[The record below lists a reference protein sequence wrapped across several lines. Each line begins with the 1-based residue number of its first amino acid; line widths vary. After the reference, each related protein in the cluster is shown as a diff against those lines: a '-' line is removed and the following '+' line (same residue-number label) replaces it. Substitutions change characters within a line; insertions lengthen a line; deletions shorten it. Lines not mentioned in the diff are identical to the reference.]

1 MICFTRIPLK
11 DFIKKHNPQEPKKE
25 TIENFEKEIN
35 NLLENAPKQDDEEFQ
50 KNEINKFL
58 KNTYGY
64 DCNTYKKVDSAIYVD
79 GEVRVLIEVKALNNR
94 NEFPKNRENPISKA
108 FCQMVLYFLEE
119 IEKEKNNSL
128 KHTIICNA
136 HEFFLFDCKDL
147 LFLKEDKRIKDFY
160 KKCAKKEGTDSS
172 KPKFYKDLE
181 QYLQEDFQGELR
193 YTHFNLSNYD
203 PKELPLIYQVLS
215 QEVLLKQ
222 RKTLDANTLNKDFY
236 EELLYILG
244 LEEQNDKGKIL
255 IKPSRTQNSLS
266 AALKK
271 KYENLDDEEVMAL
284 LIAWNNRILFLR
296 LLESLLISFKH
307 FEKPFL
313 TTENFKDF
321 NALNTLFFEV
331 LAKKNS
337 ERSLNKEDK
346 ILEKIPYLNSSLF
359 DQTPLELKGHEIRL
373 LENKKLELYQ
383 NSVLKKHENYQE
395 KKELPLLKYLFEF
408 LRLYKFTTTPKDI
421 KDNTDTSESR
431 LINPSVLGLVF
442 EKLNGYKEGSF
453 YTPSFIT
460 SYMCKESI
468 TPIVLDKFNAIYQWD
483 CENLKALREKI
494 DRNFSNEKAK
504 EYLNTLLTLRI
515 CDPAV
520 GSGHFLVSALNEMV
534 LIAYELG
541 LIASLYRHELR
552 LENDEIIIHHAQTGE
567 IFNYKKPHSEND
579 PHHQIQKELFEL
591 KKDII
596 ENCLFGVDI
605 NPNSCEI
612 TKLRLWIELLKYSYY
627 IFEKG
632 KNTNNLETLPNID
645 INIKCAN
652 SLVSRFALKDK
663 ALLKTEKNKNLEYY
677 IAEYK
682 ELVKIY
688 KDPKILESL
697 TRPIKDSNAVRKYAK
712 ERLYQELAQNPNKD
726 FKKALNDR
734 IEKIKEAFKLT
745 LEPPQ
750 KELKFKKFLKEH
762 LELYGKS
769 ILEEAN
775 DNGLELEALAL
786 EKKMAHEGLFH
797 DYTPYPKLDKT
808 DKVVGLEH
816 FNRYVLT
823 SYKDLQDE
831 NERYANALEWRF
843 EFPEVLNDEG
853 DFLGFD
859 CIIGNPPYIR
869 QEHIKDLK
877 PLLQKQ
883 YQDFYN
889 STADI
894 YTYFFAL
901 AYHLL
906 KEKGF
911 NAFITSNKY
920 ARAKYG
926 AKLRELL
933 LKKTTLVSYMELNAL
948 KVFESAAVDT
958 SIMSFI
964 KQTPPKESD
973 FEYYEPTPND
983 KDDLKSTPHLPMKQN
998 ALSTES
1004 FIFANATLLDLR
1016 DKIESVGT
1024 PLKDWDIQINYGIK
1038 TGANEAFIIPT
1049 EKREEILKNCD
1060 DAQKDERGM
1069 SERERTKELIKPI
1082 LRGKDIK
1089 RYSYEWADLWVIIA
1103 KFGSHEFLEVEYPT
1117 IYNHLLQYKDQL
1129 EQRGQCRYSRG
1140 PQNSNKPYPGQH
1152 HWLELDNN
1160 PKDSY
1165 LQDFEKEKIVY
1176 GEIVQEPRFYLDNGE
1191 CELGVFYAEATSFIL
1206 TGEHLRYLLGMLHSK
1221 LITFAFKTFYAGGG
1235 LGESGYRYKKAFIER
1250 LPIPQITEKNQELA
1264 DKITDG
1270 AKQIL
1275 ALKAKD
1281 PKANTQGLEKEIDA
1295 LVYQLYHLT
1304 DEEIKTI
1311 ENGQ

>member
-1 MICFTRIPLK
+1 MMNFARIPLK

-35 NLLENAPKQDDEEFQ
+35 RLLENAPRQDDEEFQ
-50 KNEINKFL
+50 KNEINSFL

-64 DCNTYKKVDSAIYVD
+64 RCNTNKKVDSAIYVD
-79 GEVRVLIEVKALNNR
+79 EEVQVLIEVKALNNKT
-94 NEFPKNRENPISKA
+94 EFPKDRENPLSKA

-147 LFLKEDKRIKDFY
+147 LFLKEDKRIKKFY
-160 KKCAKKEGTDSS
+160 KNYAKKEGTDSS
-172 KPKFYKDLE
+172 KPRFYEDLE
-181 QYLQEDFQGELR
+181 QYLQEDFQSELR
-193 YTHFNLSNYD
+193 YTHFNLSD
-203 PKELPLIYQVLS
+203 DFKELPLIYQVLS

-222 RKTLDANTLNKDFY
+222 GKTLDANTLNKDFY

-244 LEEQNDKGKIL
+244 LEEQNEKGKIL

-266 AALKK
+266 DALKK

-296 LLESLLISFKH
+296 LLESLLFSFEH
-307 FEKPFL
+307 FKNPFL

-331 LAKKNS
+331 LAKKNN
-337 ERSLNKEDK
+337 ERFPEIKQDK

-359 DQTPLELKGHEIRL
+359 NKTPLELKGYEIKL
-373 LENKKLELYQ
+373 LDNKKLEIYK
-383 NSVLKKHENYQE
+383 NSVLKKNKDYQ
-395 KKELPLLKYLFEF
+395 KQKDLKPLPLLEYFFEF

-468 TPIVLDKFNAIYQWD
+468 TPIVLDKFNQKYNIE
-483 CENLKALREKI
+483 CEKLKELKNYLKNSYKEDKR
-494 DRNFSNEKAK
+494 K
-504 EYLNTLLTLRI
+504 EYLQLLLTLRI

-534 LIAYELG
+534 WIAYELG
-541 LIASLYRHELR
+541 LIASLPLDATLE
-552 LENDEIIIHHAQTGE
+552 LENDEILIKISNKSFIYTR
-567 IFNYKKPHSEND
+567 PSSEKEQS
-579 PHHQIQKELFEL
+579 HQIQKELFEL

-627 IFEKG
+627 IFENG
-632 KNTNNLETLPNID
+632 KNTNALETLPNID

-652 SLVSRFALKDK
+652 SLISRFALKDK
-663 ALLKTEKNKNLEYY
+663 ALLKSEKNKNLEYS

-697 TRPIKDSNAVRKYAK
+697 THPIKDSDAVGKYAK
-712 ERLYQELAQNPNKD
+712 ERLYQELKQNPNKD

-734 IEKIKEAFKLT
+734 IEKIKKAFKLT
-745 LEPPQ
+745 LDPPP

-775 DNGLELEALAL
+775 YNGLELEALAL
-786 EKKMAHEGLFH
+786 EKQMANLFF
-797 DYTPYPKLDKT
+797 DYRPYPKLDKS

-843 EFPEVLNDEG
+843 EFPEVLDDEG
-853 DFLGFD
+853 DFSGFD

-877 PLLQKQ
+877 PLLEKQ

-926 AKLRELL
+926 AKLNHSFHQ
-933 LKKTTLVSYMELNAL
+933 TNA
-948 KVFESAAVDT
+948 
-958 SIMSFI
+958 
-964 KQTPPKESD
+964 P
-973 FEYYEPTPND
+973 
-983 KDDLKSTPHLPMKQN
+983 
-998 ALSTES
+998 
-1004 FIFANATLLDLR
+1004 
-1016 DKIESVGT
+1016 
-1024 PLKDWDIQINYGIK
+1024 
-1038 TGANEAFIIPT
+1038 
-1049 EKREEILKNCD
+1049 
-1060 DAQKDERGM
+1060 
-1069 SERERTKELIKPI
+1069 
-1082 LRGKDIK
+1082 
-1089 RYSYEWADLWVIIA
+1089 
-1103 KFGSHEFLEVEYPT
+1103 
-1117 IYNHLLQYKDQL
+1117 
-1129 EQRGQCRYSRG
+1129 
-1140 PQNSNKPYPGQH
+1140 
-1152 HWLELDNN
+1152 
-1160 PKDSY
+1160 
-1165 LQDFEKEKIVY
+1165 
-1176 GEIVQEPRFYLDNGE
+1176 
-1191 CELGVFYAEATSFIL
+1191 
-1206 TGEHLRYLLGMLHSK
+1206 
-1221 LITFAFKTFYAGGG
+1221 
-1235 LGESGYRYKKAFIER
+1235 
-1250 LPIPQITEKNQELA
+1250 
-1264 DKITDG
+1264 
-1270 AKQIL
+1270 
-1275 ALKAKD
+1275 
-1281 PKANTQGLEKEIDA
+1281 
-1295 LVYQLYHLT
+1295 
-1304 DEEIKTI
+1304 
-1311 ENGQ
+1311 

>member
-1 MICFTRIPLK
+1 MDYKKLDLPNINYPSKEQLEAFKTAFDAFLETNPQENENHQNDAFNDLLK
-11 DFIKKHNPQEPKKE
+11 GVFKYKVKPIEKIDSAILNDKNKVEVIIEFKALKNPNEFIKKGDLN
-25 TIENFEKEIN
+25 
-35 NLLENAPKQDDEEFQ
+35 
-50 KNEINKFL
+50 
-58 KNTYGY
+58 
-64 DCNTYKKVDSAIYVD
+64 
-79 GEVRVLIEVKALNNR
+79 VKALHESLFYYLIERRKGNNNLKHLVLATIKELYIIDA
-94 NEFPKNRENPISKA
+94 NEFEVFNKDK
-108 FCQMVLYFLEE
+108 E
-119 IEKEKNNSL
+119 IENAFKNCHDRKGNNTRTEAFYDVCQKRLNELDRSL
-128 KHTIICNA
+128 KYHHIS
-136 HEFFLFDCKDL
+136 L
-147 LFLKEDKRIKDFY
+147 
-160 KKCAKKEGTDSS
+160 KKE
-172 KPKFYKDLE
+172 
-181 QYLQEDFQGELR
+181 
-193 YTHFNLSNYD
+193 NLA
-203 PKELPLIYQVLS
+203 LIYQALS
-215 QEVLLKQ
+215 PNFLLKIP
-222 RKTLDANTLNKDFY
+222 KYSDANTLNKDFY

-255 IKPSRTQNSLS
+255 IKPSRTENSLS
-266 AALKK
+266 GALKE
-271 KYENLDDEEVMAL
+271 KYKDLDDEEVMAL

-307 FEKPFL
+307 FENPFL

-337 ERSLNKEDK
+337 ERLPEIKEDK

-359 DQTPLELKGHEIRL
+359 DKTPLELKGHEIKL
-373 LENKKLELYQ
+373 LDNKKLEIYK
-383 NSVLKKHENYQE
+383 NSVLKKHEDYQ
-395 KKELPLLKYLFEF
+395 KDKPLPLLEYFFKF
-408 LRLYKFTTTPKDI
+408 LRLYKFTTTSKDI
-421 KDNTDTSESR
+421 KDNTDTSESC

-483 CENLKALREKI
+483 CENLEALREKI

-534 LIAYELG
+534 LIAYKLG

-552 LENDEIIIHHAQTGE
+552 LENDEIIIHTPE
-567 IFNYKKPHSEND
+567 DKVFNYTIPYSKND

-627 IFEKG
+627 IFEEG

-652 SLVSRFALKDK
+652 SLISRFNLNDDLKK
-663 ALLKTEKNKNLEYY
+663 IPNIKQK
-677 IAEYK
+677 IQEYK
-682 ELVKIY
+682 DLVAQY
-688 KDPKILESL
+688 KDPNPLYPLNKQDLINKIQDLKNTFSL
-697 TRPIKDSNAVRKYAK
+697 TLKDPKTKA
-712 ERLYQELAQNPNKD
+712 ELE
-726 FKKALNDR
+726 KA
-734 IEKIKEAFKLT
+734 IEKHIKKYNFFALDDKSLLDGLNYFIPSLFGTLKLSPKEEEEAFAS
-745 LEPPQ
+745 
-750 KELKFKKFLKEH
+750 
-762 LELYGKS
+762 YGR
-769 ILEEAN
+769 IR
-775 DNGLELEALAL
+775 ALR
-786 EKKMAHEGLFH
+786 K
-797 DYTPYPKLDKT
+797 KLD
-808 DKVVGLEH
+808 DALSGGE
-816 FNRYVLT
+816 Y
-823 SYKDLQDE
+823 Q
-831 NERYANALEWRF
+831 NAFEWRF

-877 PLLQKQ
+877 PLLEKQ

-911 NAFITSNKY
+911 SAFITSNKY

-958 SIMSFI
+958 SIMNFI

-973 FEYYEPTPND
+973 FNYYEPTPND
-983 KDDLKSTPHLPMKQN
+983 KDDLKSTPYLSMKQN

-1004 FIFANATLLDLR
+1004 FIFADTTLLDLR

-1049 EKREEILKNCD
+1049 EKRDEILKNCD
-1060 DAQKDERGM
+1060 DLQKDERGM

-1089 RYSYEWADLWVIIA
+1089 RYSYEWAHLWVINTHNGYTSAFKSKIPPIDIEKYPAIKAHLDSHYDAIA
-1103 KFGSHEFLEVEYPT
+1103 TRCDQGDTPYHLRNCAYLE
-1117 IYNHLLQYKDQL
+1117 
-1129 EQRGQCRYSRG
+1129 
-1140 PQNSNKPYPGQH
+1140 
-1152 HWLELDNN
+1152 
-1160 PKDSY
+1160 
-1165 LQDFEKEKIVY
+1165 DFEKEKIVY
-1176 GEIVQEPRFYLDNGE
+1176 PETSQGAYFVYENSGIFLEKTAFMIVSDAYNLK
-1191 CELGVFYAEATSFIL
+1191 LL
-1206 TGEHLRYLLGMLHSK
+1206 TALLNSK
-1221 LITFAFKTFYAGGG
+1221 LITFCFKNFCGGCI
-1235 LGESGYRYKKAFIER
+1235 LGKSGYQYNKHALEKI
-1250 LPIPQITEKNQELA
+1250 PIPKITPKNKELA
-1264 DKITDG
+1264 DKITDC
-1270 AKQIL
+1270 AEQIL
-1275 ALKAKD
+1275 QSKAKD
-1281 PKANTQGLEKEIDA
+1281 PKANTQKLEKEIDA
-1295 LVYQLYHLT
+1295 LVYQLYNLT
-1304 DEEIKTI
+1304 DEEIKII
-1311 ENGQ
+1311 EDGQ

>member
-1 MICFTRIPLK
+1 MIRFTHISLK

-35 NLLENAPKQDDEEFQ
+35 SLLENVPRQDDEEFQ

-58 KNTYGY
+58 KNAYGY
-64 DCNTYKKVDSAIYVD
+64 DCNTSKKVDSAIYVD
-79 GEVRVLIEVKALNNR
+79 KEVRVLIEVKALNKKT
-94 NEFPKNRENPISKA
+94 EFPKDKENPISKA
-108 FCQMVLYFLEE
+108 FCQMVFYFLKE
-119 IEKEKNNSL
+119 IENNNSL

-147 LFLKEDKRIKDFY
+147 LFLSKDKRITKLHED
-160 KKCAKKEGTDSS
+160 CAKKEGTDPST
-172 KPKFYKDLE
+172 KRFYSDLE
-181 QYLQEDFQGELR
+181 EYLKKDFKGELP
-193 YTHFNLSNYD
+193 YTHFNLSSYD

-215 QEVLLKQ
+215 HEVLLKQ

-244 LEEQNDKGKIL
+244 LEEQNDKGKTL

-266 AALKK
+266 DALKEQYK
-271 KYENLDDEEVMAL
+271 NLDDEEVMAL

-307 FEKPFL
+307 FENPFL

-337 ERSLNKEDK
+337 DRFPKEIKEDK

-359 DQTPLELKGHEIRL
+359 DQTPLELKGYEIKL
-373 LENKKLELYQ
+373 LDNKKLEIYK
-383 NSVLKKHENYQE
+383 NSVLKKHEDYQKE
-395 KKELPLLKYLFEF
+395 KDLPLLKYLFEF
-408 LRLYKFTTTPKDI
+408 LRVYKFTTTPKDI
-421 KDNTDTSESR
+421 KDNKNTSESR

-460 SYMCKESI
+460 SYMCKEGI
-468 TPIVLDKFNAIYQWD
+468 TPIVLDKFNQTYKIECD
-483 CENLKALREKI
+483 NLKELKNYLKSYKEDKR
-494 DRNFSNEKAK
+494 K
-504 EYLNTLLTLRI
+504 EYLQLLLTLRV

-534 LIAYELG
+534 WIAYELG

-552 LENDEIIIHHAQTGE
+552 LENDEIIIYTPTGE
-567 IFNYKKPHSEND
+567 IFNYTIPHSEND
-579 PHHQIQKELFEL
+579 PHHHIQKELFNL

-627 IFEKG
+627 IFEEG
-632 KNTNNLETLPNID
+632 KNTNALETLPNID

-652 SLVSRFALKDK
+652 SLISRFNLNDDLKK
-663 ALLKTEKNKNLEYY
+663 IPNIKKK
-677 IAEYK
+677 IQEYK
-682 ELVKIY
+682 DLVAQY
-688 KDPKILESL
+688 KDPNPLYPLNKADLINKIQDLKNTFSL
-697 TRPIKDSNAVRKYAK
+697 TLKDPKTKA
-712 ERLYQELAQNPNKD
+712 ELE
-726 FKKALNDR
+726 KA
-734 IEKIKEAFKLT
+734 IEKHIKKYNFFALDDKSLLDGLNYFIPSLFGTLKLSPKEEEEAFAS
-745 LEPPQ
+745 
-750 KELKFKKFLKEH
+750 
-762 LELYGKS
+762 YGR
-769 ILEEAN
+769 IR
-775 DNGLELEALAL
+775 ALR
-786 EKKMAHEGLFH
+786 K
-797 DYTPYPKLDKT
+797 KLD
-808 DKVVGLEH
+808 DALSGGE
-816 FNRYVLT
+816 Y
-823 SYKDLQDE
+823 Q
-831 NERYANALEWRF
+831 NAFEWRF
-843 EFPEVLNDEG
+843 EFPEVLDDEG

-901 AYHLL
+901 AFHLL

-926 AKLRELL
+926 AKLREWL
-933 LKKTTLVSYMELNAL
+933 LKKTTIVSYMELNAL
-948 KVFESAAVDT
+948 KVFESATVDT
-958 SIMSFI
+958 SIMNFI
-964 KQTPPKESD
+964 KQTPPKESE
-973 FEYYEPTPND
+973 FNITTPDD
-983 KDDLKSTPHLPMKQN
+983 KDDLKSAPSLSMRQN

-1049 EKREEILKNCD
+1049 EKREEILNACKT
-1060 DAQKDERGM
+1060 QEERK
-1069 SERERTKELIKPI
+1069 RTEALIKPI

-1089 RYSYEWADLWVIIA
+1089 RYSYEWAHLWVINTHNGYTSAQKSKIPPIDIEKYPATKAHLDAHYDTIA
-1103 KFGSHEFLEVEYPT
+1103 TRCDQGDTPYHLRNCAYLE
-1117 IYNHLLQYKDQL
+1117 
-1129 EQRGQCRYSRG
+1129 
-1140 PQNSNKPYPGQH
+1140 
-1152 HWLELDNN
+1152 
-1160 PKDSY
+1160 
-1165 LQDFEKEKIVY
+1165 DFEKEKIVY

-1191 CELGVFYAEATSFIL
+1191 CELGYFYAEATSFIL

-1250 LPIPQITEKNQELA
+1250 LPIPKITPKNQELA

-1270 AKQIL
+1270 AERIL
-1275 ALKAKD
+1275 KSKEKD

-1295 LVYQLYHLT
+1295 LVYQLYNLT
-1304 DEEIKTI
+1304 DEEIKII

>member
-1 MICFTRIPLK
+1 MIRFAHISLK

-35 NLLENAPKQDDEEFQ
+35 NLLENAPRQDDEEFQ

-58 KNTYGY
+58 KNAYGY
-64 DCNTYKKVDSAIYVD
+64 DCNTNKKVDSAIYVD
-79 GEVRVLIEVKALNNR
+79 RKVWVLIEVKALNNR
-94 NEFPKNRENPISKA
+94 NEFPKNRENPLSKA
-108 FCQMVLYFLEE
+108 FCQMVFYFLNA
-119 IEKEKNNSL
+119 IENNNSL
-128 KHTIICNA
+128 KHAIICNA
-136 HEFFLFDCKDL
+136 HEFFLFDCRDFCA
-147 LFLKEDKRIKDFY
+147 LFQNDKRITKLHED
-160 KKCAKKEGTDSS
+160 CAKKEGTDPST
-172 KPKFYKDLE
+172 KRFYSDLE
-181 QYLQEDFQGELR
+181 EYLKKDFKGELR
-193 YTHFNLSNYD
+193 YTHFNLSD
-203 PKELPLIYQVLS
+203 DFKELPLIYQVLS

-244 LEEQNDKGKIL
+244 LEEQNDKGKTL

-266 AALKK
+266 DALKGS
-271 KYENLDDEEVMAL
+271 YNNLDDEEVMAL

-337 ERSLNKEDK
+337 ERLSEIKEDK
-346 ILEKIPYLNSSLF
+346 ILQKIPYLNSSLF
-359 DQTPLELKGHEIRL
+359 DKTPLELKGHEIKL
-373 LENKKLELYQ
+373 LDNKKLEIYK
-383 NSVLKKHENYQE
+383 NSVLKKDNPKQE
-395 KKELPLLKYLFEF
+395 PLPLLKYLFAF

-468 TPIVLDKFNAIYQWD
+468 TPIVLDKFNATYQWD
-483 CENLKALREKI
+483 CEDLKALREKI

-520 GSGHFLVSALNEMV
+520 GSGHFLVSTLNEMV
-534 LIAYELG
+534 WIAYKLG
-541 LIASLYRHELR
+541 LIASLYRHDLK
-552 LENDEIIIHHAQTGE
+552 LENDEIIIHTPE
-567 IFNYKKPHSEND
+567 DKVFNYTIPHSEND
-579 PHHQIQKELFEL
+579 HHHHIQKELFEL

-632 KNTNNLETLPNID
+632 KNTNALETLPNID
-645 INIKCAN
+645 INIKCTN
-652 SLVSRFALKDK
+652 SLISRFNLNDDLKK
-663 ALLKTEKNKNLEYY
+663 IPNIKQK
-677 IAEYK
+677 IQEYK
-682 ELVKIY
+682 DLVAQY
-688 KDPKILESL
+688 KDPNPLYPLNKADLINKIQDLKNTFSITLKDPKTKAELE
-697 TRPIKDSNAVRKYAK
+697 
-712 ERLYQELAQNPNKD
+712 
-726 FKKALNDR
+726 KA
-734 IEKIKEAFKLT
+734 IEKHIKKYNDFALDDKSLLDGLNYFIPSLFGTPKLSPKEEEEAFAS
-745 LEPPQ
+745 
-750 KELKFKKFLKEH
+750 
-762 LELYGKS
+762 YGR
-769 ILEEAN
+769 IR
-775 DNGLELEALAL
+775 ALR
-786 EKKMAHEGLFH
+786 K
-797 DYTPYPKLDKT
+797 KLD
-808 DKVVGLEH
+808 DALSGREYH
-816 FNRYVLT
+816 
-823 SYKDLQDE
+823 
-831 NERYANALEWRF
+831 NAFEWRF
-843 EFPEVLNDEG
+843 EFPEVLDDEG

-869 QEHIKDLK
+869 QEQIKDLK
-877 PLLQKQ
+877 PLLEKQ

-901 AYHLL
+901 SFHLL

-911 NAFITSNKY
+911 SAFITSNKY

-926 AKLRELL
+926 AKLREWL
-933 LKKTTLVSYMELNAL
+933 LKKTTIVSYMELNAL

-964 KQTPPKESD
+964 KQTPPEESE
-973 FEYYEPTPND
+973 FKYYEPTPDD
-983 KDDLKSTPHLPMKQN
+983 KDDLKSAPYLSMKQN

-1049 EKREEILKNCD
+1049 EKRDAILNACKT
-1060 DAQKDERGM
+1060 QE
-1069 SERERTKELIKPI
+1069 ERERTEGLIKPI

-1089 RYSYEWADLWVIIA
+1089 RYSYEWAHLWVINTHNGYTSFSHKIPPIDIA
-1103 KFGSHEFLEVEYPT
+1103 KYPAIKTHLDAHWDTIATRSDQGDTPYHLRNCAYLE
-1117 IYNHLLQYKDQL
+1117 
-1129 EQRGQCRYSRG
+1129 
-1140 PQNSNKPYPGQH
+1140 
-1152 HWLELDNN
+1152 
-1160 PKDSY
+1160 
-1165 LQDFEKEKIVY
+1165 DFEKEKIVY

-1191 CELGVFYAEATSFIL
+1191 CELGYFYAEATSFIL

-1250 LPIPQITEKNQELA
+1250 LPIPKITEKNQELA
-1264 DKITDG
+1264 RKITDC
-1270 AKQIL
+1270 AERIL
-1275 ALKAKD
+1275 KSKEKD

-1304 DEEIKTI
+1304 DEEIKII

>member
-1 MICFTRIPLK
+1 MIRFTRILLK
-11 DFIKKHNPQEPKKE
+11 DFIKKYNPPTPTKE

-35 NLLENAPKQDDEEFQ
+35 SLLENVPRQDDEEFQ
-50 KNEINKFL
+50 KNEINSFL
-58 KNTYGY
+58 KNAYGY
-64 DCNTYKKVDSAIYVD
+64 RCNTHKKVDSAIYVD
-79 GEVRVLIEVKALNNR
+79 GEVQVLIEVKALDKKT
-94 NEFPKNRENPISKA
+94 EFPKDKENPLSKA

-119 IEKEKNNSL
+119 REKEKNNSL

-147 LFLKEDKRIKDFY
+147 LFLNEDKRIKKFY
-160 KKCAKKEGTDSS
+160 KNYAQKEGTDSS
-172 KPKFYKDLE
+172 KPKFYEDLE
-181 QYLQEDFQGELR
+181 QYLKEDFQGELR
-193 YTHFNLSNYD
+193 YTYLNLND
-203 PKELPLIYQVLS
+203 DLKELPLIYQVLS

-222 RKTLDANTLNKDFY
+222 KKTLDANTLNKDFY

-244 LEEQNDKGKIL
+244 LEEQNEKGKTL

-266 AALKK
+266 DALKK
-271 KYENLDDEEVMAL
+271 QYKNLDDEEAMAL
-284 LIAWNNRILFLR
+284 LITWNNRILFLR

-313 TTENFKDF
+313 TTENFEDF

-346 ILEKIPYLNSSLF
+346 ISEKIPYLNSSLF
-359 DQTPLELKGHEIRL
+359 DQTPLELKGHEIKL
-373 LENKKLELYQ
+373 LNNKPLEIYPK
-383 NSVLKKHENYQE
+383 SVLKKHEEYQ
-395 KKELPLLKYLFEF
+395 KQKDLPLLKYLFEF
-408 LRLYKFTTTPKDI
+408 LRVYDFTTTPKDI
-421 KDNTDTSESR
+421 KDNQNNSESR

-494 DRNFSNEKAK
+494 DRNLSSNEKAK

-534 LIAYELG
+534 LIAYKLG
-541 LIASLYRHELR
+541 LIASLYRHELK
-552 LENDEIIIHHAQTGE
+552 LENDEIIIHTPE
-567 IFNYKKPHSEND
+567 DKVFKYTIPHSEND

-627 IFEKG
+627 IFEEG

-645 INIKCAN
+645 INIKCGN
-652 SLVSRFALKDK
+652 SLISRFALKDK

-843 EFPEVLNDEG
+843 EFPEVLDDEG
-853 DFLGFD
+853 NFLGFD

-877 PLLQKQ
+877 PLLEKQ
-883 YQDFYN
+883 YHDFYN
-889 STADI
+889 SSSDI

-901 AYHLL
+901 AFNLL

-933 LKKTTLVSYMELNAL
+933 LKKTTIASYMELNAL

-958 SIMSFI
+958 SIIHFI
-964 KQTPPKESD
+964 KQAPLKESV
-973 FEYYEPTPND
+973 FNYYEPTPND
-983 KDDLKSTPHLPMKQN
+983 KNDLKNTLSLLMRQN

-1004 FIFANATLLDLR
+1004 FIFANTTLLDLR
-1016 DKIESVGT
+1016 DKMENIGT
-1024 PLKDWDIQINYGIK
+1024 PLKDWGIQINYGIK

-1049 EKREEILKNCD
+1049 EKRDEILKNCD
-1060 DAQKDERGM
+1060 DAQKDEKGM
-1069 SERERTKELIKPI
+1069 SERGRTIELIKPI

-1089 RYSYEWADLWVIIA
+1089 RYSYEWADLWVINTHNGYTSAPKSKIPPIDIEKYPA
-1103 KFGSHEFLEVEYPT
+1103 IKAHLDSHWDTIVTRCDQGDTPYHLRNCAYLE
-1117 IYNHLLQYKDQL
+1117 N
-1129 EQRGQCRYSRG
+1129 
-1140 PQNSNKPYPGQH
+1140 
-1152 HWLELDNN
+1152 
-1160 PKDSY
+1160 
-1165 LQDFEKEKIVY
+1165 FEKEKIVY
-1176 GEIVQEPRFYLDNGE
+1176 PETSQGAYFVYENSGIFLEKTAFMIVSDTYNLK
-1191 CELGVFYAEATSFIL
+1191 LL
-1206 TGEHLRYLLGMLHSK
+1206 TALLNSK
-1221 LITFAFKTFYAGGG
+1221 LITFCFKNFCGGCI
-1235 LGESGYRYKKAFIER
+1235 LGKSGYQYNKHALEKI
-1250 LPIPQITEKNQELA
+1250 PIPKITPKNQELA
-1264 DKITDG
+1264 QKITDC
-1270 AKQIL
+1270 AEQIL
-1275 ALKAKD
+1275 QAKAKD
-1281 PKANTQGLEKEIDA
+1281 PKANTQELEKEIDA
-1295 LVYQLYHLT
+1295 LVYQLYNLT

-1311 ENGQ
+1311 EYGQ

>member
-1 MICFTRIPLK
+1 MDYKKLDLPNTNYPNQEQLK
-11 DFIKKHNPQEPKKE
+11 AFETAFNAFLETNPQENENHQNYAFNDLLKGVFKYKVKPTKKIDSAILNDNGKVEVIIEFKALKNPNEFIKKGDLN
-25 TIENFEKEIN
+25 
-35 NLLENAPKQDDEEFQ
+35 
-50 KNEINKFL
+50 
-58 KNTYGY
+58 
-64 DCNTYKKVDSAIYVD
+64 
-79 GEVRVLIEVKALNNR
+79 VKALHESLLYYLIERKEGNN
-94 NEFPKNRENPISKA
+94 N
-108 FCQMVLYFLEE
+108 
-119 IEKEKNNSL
+119 L
-128 KHTIICNA
+128 KHLILGTIKELYIIDA
-136 HEFFLFDCKDL
+136 DEF
-147 LFLKEDKRIKDFY
+147 EV
-160 KKCAKKEGTDSS
+160 
-172 KPKFYKDLE
+172 FYKDKEIQKAFENCHDKKGNDPRTKAFYDACQKRLN
-181 QYLQEDFQGELR
+181 ELDR
-193 YTHFNLSNYD
+193 SLKYHHISLKKENLA
-203 PKELPLIYQVLS
+203 LIYQALS
-215 QEVLLKQ
+215 PNFLLKIP
-222 RKTLDANTLNKDFY
+222 KYSDANTLNKDFY

-266 AALKK
+266 DVLKK
-271 KYENLDDEEVMAL
+271 QYKDLDDEEVMAL

-307 FEKPFL
+307 FKDRFL
-313 TTENFKDF
+313 TIGNFKDF

-359 DQTPLELKGHEIRL
+359 DQTSLESKGYEIRL
-373 LENKKLELYQ
+373 LENKKLELYK
-383 NSVLKKHENYQE
+383 NSVLKKHEEYQ
-395 KKELPLLKYLFEF
+395 KQKDLPLLEYLFEF
-408 LRLYKFTTTPKDI
+408 LRVYDFTTTPKDI
-421 KDNTDTSESR
+421 KDNQNKSESR

-483 CENLKALREKI
+483 CENLKALRGKI

-541 LIASLYRHELR
+541 LIASLYRHDLR
-552 LENDEIIIHHAQTGE
+552 LENDEIIIHTPE
-567 IFNYKKPHSEND
+567 DKVFNYTIPHSEND

-627 IFEKG
+627 IFEEG

-645 INIKCAN
+645 INIKCGN
-652 SLVSRFALKDK
+652 SLISRFALKDK

-734 IEKIKEAFKLT
+734 IEKIKEALKLT

-883 YQDFYN
+883 YHNFYN
-889 STADI
+889 SSSDI

-948 KVFESAAVDT
+948 KVFESATVDT
-958 SIMSFI
+958 SIIHFI
-964 KQTPPKESD
+964 KQPPPKESD
-973 FEYYEPTPND
+973 FKYYEPTPND
-983 KDDLKSTPHLPMKQN
+983 KDDLKNTPSLLMKQN

-1016 DKIESVGT
+1016 DKMESVGT
-1024 PLKDWDIQINYGIK
+1024 PLKDWGIQIYRGIL

-1049 EKREEILKNCD
+1049 EKRDEILKNCD
-1060 DAQKDERGM
+1060 DLQKDEKGM
-1069 SERERTKELIKPI
+1069 SERERTIELIKPI

-1089 RYSYEWADLWVIIA
+1089 RYSYEWAHLWVINTHNGYTSALKSKIPPIDIA
-1103 KFGSHEFLEVEYPT
+1103 KYPATKAHLDAHYDTIATRCDQGDTPYHLRNCAYLE
-1117 IYNHLLQYKDQL
+1117 
-1129 EQRGQCRYSRG
+1129 
-1140 PQNSNKPYPGQH
+1140 
-1152 HWLELDNN
+1152 
-1160 PKDSY
+1160 
-1165 LQDFEKEKIVY
+1165 DFEKEKIVY
-1176 GEIVQEPRFYLDNGE
+1176 PCIMAKEPCFVYEEKG
-1191 CELGVFYAEATSFIL
+1191 FYAPAPANII
-1206 TGEHLRYLLGMLHSK
+1206 TGDKMEIKYITALLNSK
-1221 LITFAFKTFYAGGG
+1221 CIYFAMRKFYMGGG
-1235 LGESGYRYKKAFIER
+1235 IEGELKTNNLEKI
-1250 LPIPQITEKNQELA
+1250 PIPKITPQNQELA

-1275 ALKAKD
+1275 ALKEKD
-1281 PKANTQGLEKEIDA
+1281 PKANTQELEKEIDA

-1311 ENGQ
+1311 EDGQ

>member
-1 MICFTRIPLK
+1 MIRFAHIPLK

-35 NLLENAPKQDDEEFQ
+35 SLLENAKRQDDEEFQ

-64 DCNTYKKVDSAIYVD
+64 DCNTNEKVDSAIYVD
-79 GEVRVLIEVKALNNR
+79 EKPWVLIEVKALNNR
-94 NEFPKNRENPISKA
+94 NEFPKDRENPLSKA
-108 FCQMVLYFLEE
+108 FCQMVFYFLKE
-119 IEKEKNNSL
+119 IKENNSL
-128 KHTIICNA
+128 KHAIICNA

-147 LFLKEDKRIKDFY
+147 LNLFQNDKEITKPHEN
-160 KKCAKKEGTDSS
+160 CASKEGTDPTT
-172 KPKFYKDLE
+172 KRFYSDLE
-181 QYLQEDFQGELR
+181 EYLKKDFEGELR
-193 YTHFNLSNYD
+193 YTHFNLSSDD

-215 QEVLLKQ
+215 HEVLLKQ
-222 RKTLDANTLNKDFY
+222 KKTLDANTLNKDFY

-244 LEEQNDKGKIL
+244 LEEQNEKGKIL
-255 IKPSRTQNSLS
+255 IKQSRIKNSLS
-266 AALKK
+266 DALKK
-271 KYENLDDEEVMAL
+271 AYNNLDNEEVMAL

-296 LLESLLISFKH
+296 LLESLLISFNH

-313 TTENFKDF
+313 TIENFTNF

-331 LAKKNS
+331 LAKKNN
-337 ERSLNKEDK
+337 ERSKEIKEGK
-346 ILEKIPYLNSSLF
+346 ILGKIPYLNSSLF
-359 DQTPLELKGHEIRL
+359 DKTPLESNGHEIKL
-373 LENKKLELYQ
+373 LNNEPLEIYPK
-383 NSVLKKHENYQE
+383 SVLKKDKDFQE
-395 KKELPLLKYLFEF
+395 KKISLLEYLFTF
-408 LRLYKFTTTPKDI
+408 LHDYDFTTTPKDI
-421 KDNTDTSESR
+421 KDNKNTSESR

-460 SYMCKESI
+460 SYMCSESI
-468 TPIVLDKFNAIYQWD
+468 TPIVLDKFNAIYEWD
-483 CENLKALREKI
+483 CKDIKALRGKI
-494 DRNFSNEKAK
+494 DRDFSDQKAK
-504 EYLNTLLTLRI
+504 EYLQLLLALRI

-534 LIAYELG
+534 RIAYELG
-541 LIASLYRHELR
+541 LIASLYRHSLR
-552 LENDEIIIHHAQTGE
+552 LENDEIIIQHTQTGE
-567 IFNYKKPHSEND
+567 IFNYKKAHSEND

-591 KKDII
+591 KKSII

-627 IFEKG
+627 IFEEG
-632 KNTNNLETLPNID
+632 KNTDALETLPNID

-652 SLVSRFALKDK
+652 SLIFNFPLNSKLTIGQTLEFS
-663 ALLKTEKNKNLEYY
+663 KNLKAE
-677 IAEYK
+677 IKEYK
-682 ELVKIY
+682 NSVMFY
-688 KDPKILESL
+688 KEGLGEKAKILQNIAKLKSLIINYFIEQHQAKRHLKESL
-697 TRPIKDSNAVRKYAK
+697 KAFISEYGDGIFDISTAFGMEMLKIARHKDNNYKFVPTLTKKQPSPIGVEAN
-712 ERLYQELAQNPNKD
+712 RLL
-726 FKKALNDR
+726 
-734 IEKIKEAFKLT
+734 IKIKECYET
-745 LEPPQ
+745 LEN
-750 KELKFKKFLKEH
+750 LKN
-762 LELYGKS
+762 S
-769 ILEEAN
+769 
-775 DNGLELEALAL
+775 
-786 EKKMAHEGLFH
+786 
-797 DYTPYPKLDKT
+797 KT
-808 DKVVGLEH
+808 
-816 FNRYVLT
+816 
-823 SYKDLQDE
+823 
-831 NERYANALEWRF
+831 LEWRF
-843 EFPEVLNDEG
+843 EFPEVLDDEG

-869 QEHIKDLK
+869 QEQIKDLK

-901 AYHLL
+901 SFNLL

-933 LKKTTLVSYMELNAL
+933 LKKTTIVSYMELNAL

-964 KQTPPKESD
+964 KQEPPKESG
-973 FEYYEPTPND
+973 FKYYEPTPDD
-983 KDDLKSTPHLPMKQN
+983 KNDLKSARSLPMKQN

-1004 FIFANATLLDLR
+1004 FIFANASFLDLR
-1016 DKIESVGT
+1016 DKMESVGT

-1038 TGANEAFIIPT
+1038 TGANEAFIITT
-1049 EKREEILKNCD
+1049 EKREEILNACKT
-1060 DAQKDERGM
+1060 QEERK
-1069 SERERTKELIKPI
+1069 RTEALIKPI

-1089 RYSYEWADLWVIIA
+1089 RYSYEWAGEWVINTHNGYTSNLKFKIPPIDIEKYPATKAHLDSHYDTIA
-1103 KFGSHEFLEVEYPT
+1103 TRSDQGDTPYHLRNCAYLE
-1117 IYNHLLQYKDQL
+1117 
-1129 EQRGQCRYSRG
+1129 
-1140 PQNSNKPYPGQH
+1140 
-1152 HWLELDNN
+1152 
-1160 PKDSY
+1160 
-1165 LQDFEKEKIVY
+1165 DFEKEKIVY
-1176 GEIVQEPRFYLDNGE
+1176 SEIVQEPRFYLDNGE
-1191 CELGVFYAEATSFIL
+1191 CELGYFYAEATSFIL

-1250 LPIPQITEKNQELA
+1250 LPIPKVTPQNQKLA

-1275 ALKAKD
+1275 EAKEKD
-1281 PKANTQGLEKEIDA
+1281 PKANTQKLEKEIDA
-1295 LVYQLYHLT
+1295 LVYQLYNLT

-1311 ENGQ
+1311 EEGQEIKSALP

>member
-1 MICFTRIPLK
+1 MMSFARILLK

-35 NLLENAPKQDDEEFQ
+35 SLLENAPRQGDEEFQ
-50 KNEINKFL
+50 KNEINSFL

-64 DCNTYKKVDSAIYVD
+64 RCNTNKKVDSAIYVD
-79 GEVRVLIEVKALNNR
+79 EEVQVLIEVKALNKKT
-94 NEFPKNRENPISKA
+94 EFPKNRENPLSKA

-119 IEKEKNNSL
+119 RKKEKNNSL

-147 LFLKEDKRIKDFY
+147 LFLNDDKRIKKFY
-160 KKCAKKEGTDSS
+160 KDYAQKEGTDSS
-172 KPKFYKDLE
+172 KPKFYEDLE
-181 QYLQEDFQGELR
+181 QYLKEDFQGELR
-193 YTHFNLSNYD
+193 YTYFNLND
-203 PKELPLIYQVLS
+203 DFKELPLIYQVLS
-215 QEVLLKQ
+215 HEVLLKQ

-244 LEEQNDKGKIL
+244 LEEQNEKGKIL
-255 IKPSRTQNSLS
+255 IKPSHTKNSLS
-266 AALKK
+266 DALKK
-271 KYENLDDEEVMAL
+271 KYKNLDDEEVMAL

-296 LLESLLISFKH
+296 LLESLLISFEH
-307 FEKPFL
+307 FEKEKHFL
-313 TTENFKDF
+313 TTENFENF
-321 NALNTLFFEV
+321 NDLNTLFFEV

-337 ERSLNKEDK
+337 ERSLEKEDK
-346 ILEKIPYLNSSLF
+346 ILGKIPYLNSSLF
-359 DQTPLELKGHEIRL
+359 DKTPLELKGYEIKL
-373 LENKKLELYQ
+373 LDNKKLEIYK
-383 NSVLKKHENYQE
+383 NSVLKKHEDYQKE
-395 KKELPLLKYLFEF
+395 KAWTLLEYFFAF

-468 TPIVLDKFNAIYQWD
+468 TPIVLDKFNATYQWD
-483 CENLKALREKI
+483 CENLKALKGKI
-494 DRNFSNEKAK
+494 DRNFSNQKAK
-504 EYLNTLLTLRI
+504 EYLQLLLTLRI

-534 LIAYELG
+534 WIAYKLG

-552 LENDEIIIHHAQTGE
+552 LENDEIIIHTPE
-567 IFNYKKPHSEND
+567 DKVFKYTIPHSEND

-627 IFEKG
+627 IFEEG

-652 SLVSRFALKDK
+652 SLISRFNLNDDLKK
-663 ALLKTEKNKNLEYY
+663 IPNIKQK
-677 IAEYK
+677 IQEYK
-682 ELVKIY
+682 DLVAQY
-688 KDPKILESL
+688 KDPNPLYPLNKADLINKIQDLKNTFSL
-697 TRPIKDSNAVRKYAK
+697 TLKDPKTKA
-712 ERLYQELAQNPNKD
+712 ELEKT
-726 FKKALNDR
+726 
-734 IEKIKEAFKLT
+734 IEKHIKKYNFFALDDKSLLDGLNYFIPSLFGTLKLSPKEEEEAFAS
-745 LEPPQ
+745 
-750 KELKFKKFLKEH
+750 
-762 LELYGKS
+762 YGR
-769 ILEEAN
+769 IR
-775 DNGLELEALAL
+775 ALR
-786 EKKMAHEGLFH
+786 K
-797 DYTPYPKLDKT
+797 KLD
-808 DKVVGLEH
+808 DALSGREYH
-816 FNRYVLT
+816 
-823 SYKDLQDE
+823 
-831 NERYANALEWRF
+831 NAFEWRF
-843 EFPEVLNDEG
+843 EFPEVLDDEG

-869 QEHIKDLK
+869 QEQIKDLK
-877 PLLQKQ
+877 PLLAKQ

-901 AYHLL
+901 SFHLL
-906 KEKGF
+906 REKGF

-926 AKLRELL
+926 AKLREWL
-933 LKKTTLVSYMELNAL
+933 LKKTTIVSYMELNAL
-948 KVFESAAVDT
+948 KVFESATVDT

-973 FEYYEPTPND
+973 FKYYEPTPND
-983 KDDLKSTPHLPMKQN
+983 KDDLKSARPLSMKQN

-1016 DKIESVGT
+1016 DKMESVGT

-1049 EKREEILKNCD
+1049 EKRDAILKNCD
-1060 DAQKDERGM
+1060 DTQKDEKGM

-1089 RYSYEWADLWVIIA
+1089 RYSYEWAHLWVINTHNGYTSALKSKIPPIDIA
-1103 KFGSHEFLEVEYPT
+1103 KYPATKAHLDAHWNTIATRCDQGDTPYHLRNCAYLE
-1117 IYNHLLQYKDQL
+1117 
-1129 EQRGQCRYSRG
+1129 
-1140 PQNSNKPYPGQH
+1140 
-1152 HWLELDNN
+1152 
-1160 PKDSY
+1160 
-1165 LQDFEKEKIVY
+1165 DFEKEKIVY
-1176 GEIVQEPRFYLDNGE
+1176 PETSQGAYFIYENSQIFLEKTAFMIVSDAYNLK
-1191 CELGVFYAEATSFIL
+1191 LL
-1206 TGEHLRYLLGMLHSK
+1206 TALLNSK
-1221 LITFAFKTFYAGGG
+1221 LITFYFKNFCGGCI
-1235 LGESGYRYKKAFIER
+1235 LGKSGYQYNKHALEKI
-1250 LPIPQITEKNQELA
+1250 PIPKITEKNQELA
-1264 DKITDG
+1264 DKIIVLVD
-1270 AKQIL
+1270 KIL
-1275 ALKAKD
+1275 QSKEKD
-1281 PKANTQGLEKEIDA
+1281 PKANTQELEKEIDA
-1295 LVYQLYHLT
+1295 LVYQLYNLT
-1304 DEEIKTI
+1304 DEEIKII

>member
-1 MICFTRIPLK
+1 MIKFAHIPLK
-11 DFIKKHNPQEPKKE
+11 DFIKKRNPQEPKKE

-35 NLLENAPKQDDEEFQ
+35 SLLENVKRQDDEEFQ
-50 KNEINKFL
+50 KNEINSFL
-58 KNTYGY
+58 KNAYGY
-64 DCNTYKKVDSAIYVD
+64 NCNTRKKVDSAIYVD
-79 GEVRVLIEVKALNNR
+79 GEVWVLIEVKALDNKT
-94 NEFPKNRENPISKA
+94 EFPKNRENPLSKA

-136 HEFFLFDCKDL
+136 HEFFFFDCKDL
-147 LFLKEDKRIKDFY
+147 LFLKDDKRIKKFY
-160 KKCAKKEGTDSS
+160 ENYAKKEGTDSS
-172 KPKFYKDLE
+172 KPKFYQDLE

-193 YTHFNLSNYD
+193 YTHFNLSD
-203 PKELPLIYQVLS
+203 DFKELPLIYQVLS
-215 QEVLLKQ
+215 HEVLLKQ

-244 LEEQNDKGKIL
+244 LEEQNEKGKTL
-255 IKPSRTQNSLS
+255 IKPSRTKNSLS
-266 AALKK
+266 DALKK
-271 KYENLDDEEVMAL
+271 EYNNLDDEEVMAL

-313 TTENFKDF
+313 TTENFKTF

-337 ERSLNKEDK
+337 ERLPEIKEDK

-359 DQTPLELKGHEIRL
+359 DQTPLELKGHEIKL
-373 LENKKLELYQ
+373 LDNKKLEIYK
-383 NSVLKKHENYQE
+383 NSVLKKHENYQKE
-395 KKELPLLKYLFEF
+395 KALPLLEYLFEF
-408 LRLYKFTTTPKDI
+408 LCVYDFTTTPKDI
-421 KDNTDTSESR
+421 KDNQNKSESR

-468 TPIVLDKFNAIYQWD
+468 EPIVLDKFNAIYQWN
-483 CENLKALREKI
+483 CENLKALRGKI

-504 EYLNTLLTLRI
+504 EYLNTFLTLRV

-534 LIAYELG
+534 WVAYELG
-541 LIASLYRHELR
+541 LIASLHRYSLT
-552 LENDEIIIHHAQTGE
+552 LENDEIIIHYTPTGE

-579 PHHQIQKELFEL
+579 PHHHIQKELFNL

-627 IFEKG
+627 IFEEG

-645 INIKCAN
+645 INIKCTN
-652 SLVSRFALKDK
+652 SLISRFNLNDDLKK
-663 ALLKTEKNKNLEYY
+663 IPNIKQK
-677 IAEYK
+677 IQEYK
-682 ELVKIY
+682 DLVAQY
-688 KDPKILESL
+688 KDPNPLFPLNKTDLTNKIQDLKTTFSL
-697 TRPIKDSNAVRKYAK
+697 TLKDPKTKA
-712 ERLYQELAQNPNKD
+712 ELE
-726 FKKALNDR
+726 KA
-734 IEKIKEAFKLT
+734 IEKHIKKYNFFALDDKSLLDGLNYFIPSLFGTLKLSPKEEEEAFAS
-745 LEPPQ
+745 
-750 KELKFKKFLKEH
+750 
-762 LELYGKS
+762 YGR
-769 ILEEAN
+769 IR
-775 DNGLELEALAL
+775 ALR
-786 EKKMAHEGLFH
+786 K
-797 DYTPYPKLDKT
+797 KLD
-808 DKVVGLEH
+808 DALSGRE
-816 FNRYVLT
+816 Y
-823 SYKDLQDE
+823 Q
-831 NERYANALEWRF
+831 NAFEWRF
-843 EFPEVLNDEG
+843 EFPEVLDDEG

-877 PLLQKQ
+877 PLLEKQ

-901 AYHLL
+901 SYHLL

-920 ARAKYG
+920 VRAKYG
-926 AKLRELL
+926 AKLREWL
-933 LKKTTLVSYMELNAL
+933 LKKTTIVSYMELNAL

-973 FEYYEPTPND
+973 FNYYEPTPDD
-983 KDDLKSTPHLPMKQN
+983 KNDLKSTPHLPMKQN

-1016 DKIESVGT
+1016 DKMESVGT

-1049 EKREEILKNCD
+1049 EKREEILNACKT
-1060 DAQKDERGM
+1060 QEERKRT
-1069 SERERTKELIKPI
+1069 ERLIKPI

-1089 RYSYEWADLWVIIA
+1089 RYSYEWADLWVIATFPSLKLDIDNYPSLKTYLSQFRPRIDQSGEKDCRKKTNNQWFETQDTIA
-1103 KFGSHEFLEVEYPT
+1103 YHE
-1117 IYNHLLQYKDQL
+1117 
-1129 EQRGQCRYSRG
+1129 
-1140 PQNSNKPYPGQH
+1140 
-1152 HWLELDNN
+1152 
-1160 PKDSY
+1160 
-1165 LQDFEKEKIVY
+1165 DFEKEKIVY

-1295 LVYQLYHLT
+1295 LVYQLYNLT
-1304 DEEIKTI
+1304 DEEIKII

>member
-1 MICFTRIPLK
+1 MIRFARILLK
-11 DFIKKHNPQEPKKE
+11 DFIKKYNPPTPTTE

-35 NLLENAPKQDDEEFQ
+35 SLLENAPRQDDEEFQ
-50 KNEINKFL
+50 KNEINSFL

-64 DCNTYKKVDSAIYVD
+64 RCNTNKKVDSAIYVD
-79 GEVRVLIEVKALNNR
+79 GEVQVLIEVKALNKKT
-94 NEFPKNRENPISKA
+94 EFPKNRENPLSKA

-128 KHTIICNA
+128 KHTIICNM

-160 KKCAKKEGTDSS
+160 KKCIKKEGTDP
-172 KPKFYKDLE
+172 KTKKFYSDLE
-181 QYLQEDFQGELR
+181 EYLKKDFEGELR
-193 YTHFNLSNYD
+193 YTHFNLSD
-203 PKELPLIYQVLS
+203 DFKELPLIYQVLS
-215 QEVLLKQ
+215 HEVLLKQ

-244 LEEQNDKGKIL
+244 LEEKNDRGKIL

-266 AALKK
+266 YALKEQYK
-271 KYENLDDEEVMAL
+271 DLDDEEVMAL

-296 LLESLLISFKH
+296 LLESLLISFEH
-307 FEKPFL
+307 FNKESFL

-337 ERSLNKEDK
+337 ERLKEIKEDK

-359 DQTPLELKGHEIRL
+359 DKTPLELKGHEIKL
-373 LENKKLELYQ
+373 LDNKKLEIYK
-383 NSVLKKHENYQE
+383 NSVLKKHENYQ
-395 KKELPLLKYLFEF
+395 KQKDLPLLKYLFEF

-483 CENLKALREKI
+483 CKDLEALREKI

-534 LIAYELG
+534 LIAYKLG

-552 LENDEIIIHHAQTGE
+552 LENDEIIIHTPE
-567 IFNYKKPHSEND
+567 DKVFNYTIPHSEND

-632 KNTNNLETLPNID
+632 KNTNTLETLPNID
-645 INIKCAN
+645 INIKCTN
-652 SLVSRFALKDK
+652 SLISRFNLNDDLKK
-663 ALLKTEKNKNLEYY
+663 IPNIKQK
-677 IAEYK
+677 IQEYK
-682 ELVKIY
+682 DLVAQY
-688 KDPKILESL
+688 KDPNPLYPLNKADLINKIQDLKNTFSL
-697 TRPIKDSNAVRKYAK
+697 TLKDPKTKA
-712 ERLYQELAQNPNKD
+712 ELE
-726 FKKALNDR
+726 KA
-734 IEKIKEAFKLT
+734 IEKHIKKYNFFALDDKSLLDGLNYFIPSLFGTLKLSPKEEEEAFAS
-745 LEPPQ
+745 
-750 KELKFKKFLKEH
+750 
-762 LELYGKS
+762 YGR
-769 ILEEAN
+769 IR
-775 DNGLELEALAL
+775 ALR
-786 EKKMAHEGLFH
+786 K
-797 DYTPYPKLDKT
+797 KLD
-808 DKVVGLEH
+808 DALSGRE
-816 FNRYVLT
+816 Y
-823 SYKDLQDE
+823 Q
-831 NERYANALEWRF
+831 NAFEWRF
-843 EFPEVLNDEG
+843 EFPEVLDDEG

-889 STADI
+889 SSSDI

-901 AYHLL
+901 SYHLL

-920 ARAKYG
+920 ARTKYG
-926 AKLRELL
+926 TKLRELL
-933 LKKTTLVSYMELNAL
+933 LKKTTLASYMELNAL

-958 SIMSFI
+958 SIIHFI
-964 KQTPPKESD
+964 KQAPLKESD
-973 FEYYEPTPND
+973 FKYYEPTPDD
-983 KDDLKSTPHLPMKQN
+983 KNDLKSTPSLSMKQN

-1024 PLKDWDIQINYGIK
+1024 PLKDWGIQINYGIK

-1049 EKREEILKNCD
+1049 EKRDEILKNCD
-1060 DAQKDERGM
+1060 DVQKDEKGM
-1069 SERERTKELIKPI
+1069 SERERTIELIKPI

-1089 RYSYEWADLWVIIA
+1089 RYSYEWAGEWLINTHNGYTSATKSKIPPIDIEKYPATKAHLDAHWDTIA
-1103 KFGSHEFLEVEYPT
+1103 TRCDQGDTPYHLRNCAYLE
-1117 IYNHLLQYKDQL
+1117 
-1129 EQRGQCRYSRG
+1129 
-1140 PQNSNKPYPGQH
+1140 
-1152 HWLELDNN
+1152 
-1160 PKDSY
+1160 
-1165 LQDFEKEKIVY
+1165 DFEKEKIVY

-1250 LPIPQITEKNQELA
+1250 LPIPKITHKNQELA
-1264 DKITDG
+1264 DKITDCTE
-1270 AKQIL
+1270 QIL
-1275 ALKAKD
+1275 KSKAKD
-1281 PKANTQGLEKEIDA
+1281 PKANTQRLEKEIDA

-1304 DEEIKTI
+1304 DEEIKII
-1311 ENGQ
+1311 EDGQ

>member
-1 MICFTRIPLK
+1 MDYKKLDLPNTNHPNQEQLKDFETAFNAFLETNPQENENHQNDAFNDLLKGVFKYKVKPTKRIDSAILNDNDKVEVIIEFKALKNPNEFIKKGDLNVKALHESLFYYLIERKNGNNNLKHLILATIKELYIIDANEFEIFNKDKEIENAFKDCHDKKGNDPRTKAFYDACQKRLNELDRSLKYHHIPLK
-11 DFIKKHNPQEPKKE
+11 KE
-25 TIENFEKEIN
+25 
-35 NLLENAPKQDDEEFQ
+35 NLA
-50 KNEINKFL
+50 
-58 KNTYGY
+58 
-64 DCNTYKKVDSAIYVD
+64 
-79 GEVRVLIEVKALNNR
+79 
-94 NEFPKNRENPISKA
+94 
-108 FCQMVLYFLEE
+108 
-119 IEKEKNNSL
+119 
-128 KHTIICNA
+128 
-136 HEFFLFDCKDL
+136 
-147 LFLKEDKRIKDFY
+147 
-160 KKCAKKEGTDSS
+160 
-172 KPKFYKDLE
+172 
-181 QYLQEDFQGELR
+181 
-193 YTHFNLSNYD
+193 
-203 PKELPLIYQVLS
+203 LIYQALS
-215 QEVLLKQ
+215 PNFLLKIP
-222 RKTLDANTLNKDFY
+222 KYSDANTLNKDFY

-244 LEEQNDKGKIL
+244 LEEKNEKGKIL
-255 IKPSRTQNSLS
+255 IKPSRNKNSLS
-266 AALKK
+266 DALKK
-271 KYENLDDEEVMAL
+271 QYKDLDDEEVMAL

-296 LLESLLISFKH
+296 LLESLLNSFKH

-359 DQTPLELKGHEIRL
+359 DQTPLELKGHEIKL
-373 LENKKLELYQ
+373 LNNEPLEIYPK
-383 NSVLKKHENYQE
+383 SVLKKHEEYQ
-395 KKELPLLKYLFEF
+395 KQKDLPLLKYFFEF
-408 LRLYKFTTTPKDI
+408 LHVYDFTTTPKDI
-421 KDNTDTSESR
+421 KDNQNTSESR

-468 TPIVLDKFNAIYQWD
+468 TPIVRDKFNAIYQWD
-483 CENLKALREKI
+483 CKDLEALKGKI

-541 LIASLYRHELR
+541 LIASLYRHELK
-552 LENDEIIIHHAQTGE
+552 LENDEIIIHTPE
-567 IFNYKKPHSEND
+567 DKVFNYTIPHSEND

-591 KKDII
+591 KKSII

-627 IFEKG
+627 IFEEG

-645 INIKCAN
+645 INIKCGN
-652 SLVSRFALKDK
+652 SLISRFALKDK

-797 DYTPYPKLDKT
+797 NYTPYPKLDKT

-843 EFPEVLNDEG
+843 EFPEVLDDEG
-853 DFLGFD
+853 NFLGFD

-883 YQDFYN
+883 YHDFYN
-889 STADI
+889 SSSDI

-901 AYHLL
+901 AFNLL

-948 KVFESAAVDT
+948 KVFESATVDT
-958 SIMSFI
+958 SIIHFI
-964 KQTPPKESD
+964 KQPPLKESV
-973 FEYYEPTPND
+973 FNYYEPTEND
-983 KDDLKSTPHLPMKQN
+983 KENLKSTPSLLMKQN
-998 ALSTES
+998 ALQTES
-1004 FIFANATLLDLR
+1004 FIFANTTLLDLR
-1016 DKIESVGT
+1016 DKMENIGT
-1024 PLKDWDIQINYGIK
+1024 PLKDWGIQINYGIK
-1038 TGANEAFIIPT
+1038 TGCNEAFIIPT
-1049 EKREEILKNCD
+1049 EKRDEILKNCD
-1060 DAQKDERGM
+1060 DLQKDEKGM
-1069 SERERTKELIKPI
+1069 SERERTIELIKPI

-1089 RYSYEWADLWVIIA
+1089 RYSYEWADLWVINTHNGYTSAFKSKIPPIDIEKYPA
-1103 KFGSHEFLEVEYPT
+1103 IKAHLDSHHDAITTRSDQGDTPYNLRNCAYLE
-1117 IYNHLLQYKDQL
+1117 
-1129 EQRGQCRYSRG
+1129 
-1140 PQNSNKPYPGQH
+1140 
-1152 HWLELDNN
+1152 
-1160 PKDSY
+1160 
-1165 LQDFEKEKIVY
+1165 DFEKEKIVY
-1176 GEIVQEPRFYLDNGE
+1176 PCIMAKEPCFVYEEKG
-1191 CELGVFYAEATSFIL
+1191 FYAPAPANIITGDKTEIKYL
-1206 TGEHLRYLLGMLHSK
+1206 TALLNSK
-1221 LITFAFKTFYAGGG
+1221 CIYFAMRKFYMGGG
-1235 LGESGYRYKKAFIER
+1235 IEGELKTNNLEKI
-1250 LPIPQITEKNQELA
+1250 PIPKITYKNQELA
-1264 DKITDG
+1264 DKITDY
-1270 AKQIL
+1270 AERIL
-1275 ALKAKD
+1275 KSKEKD

-1311 ENGQ
+1311 EYGQ

>member
-1 MICFTRIPLK
+1 MIRFAHISLK

-35 NLLENAPKQDDEEFQ
+35 SLLENASRQDDEEFQ
-50 KNEINKFL
+50 KNEINKFFL
-58 KNTYGY
+58 KTYGY
-64 DCNTYKKVDSAIYVD
+64 DCNTNKKVDSAIYVD

-94 NEFPKNRENPISKA
+94 NEFPKNRENPLSKA

-119 IEKEKNNSL
+119 IENNNSL
-128 KHTIICNA
+128 KHAIICNA
-136 HEFFLFDCKDL
+136 HEFFLFDCKDFCT
-147 LFLKEDKRIKDFY
+147 LFQNDKEIK
-160 KKCAKKEGTDSS
+160 KLHKNCAKKEGTDP
-172 KPKFYKDLE
+172 KTKKFYSDLE
-181 QYLQEDFQGELR
+181 EYLKKDFEGELR
-193 YTHFNLSNYD
+193 YTHFNLSD
-203 PKELPLIYQVLS
+203 DFKELPLIYQVLS
-215 QEVLLKQ
+215 HEVLLKQ

-244 LEEQNDKGKIL
+244 LEEKNDKGKIL

-266 AALKK
+266 DALKE
-271 KYENLDDEEVMAL
+271 KYNNLDDEEVMAL

-296 LLESLLISFKH
+296 LLESLLISFEH

-331 LAKKNS
+331 LAKKNNERLS
-337 ERSLNKEDK
+337 EIKEDK

-359 DQTPLELKGHEIRL
+359 DKTPLELKGYEIKL
-373 LENKKLELYQ
+373 LDNKKLEIYK
-383 NSVLKKHENYQE
+383 NSVLKKDEDYQKE
-395 KKELPLLKYLFEF
+395 KDLPLLEYFFAF
-408 LRLYKFTTTPKDI
+408 LRVYKFTTTPKDI

-504 EYLNTLLTLRI
+504 EYLQLLLTLRV

-541 LIASLYRHELR
+541 LIASLYRYDLR
-552 LENDEIIIHHAQTGE
+552 LENDEIIIHTPKNE
-567 IFNYKKPHSEND
+567 VFKYTIPHSEND
-579 PHHQIQKELFEL
+579 PHHHIQKELFEL

-627 IFEKG
+627 IFEEG

-652 SLVSRFALKDK
+652 SLISRFNLNDDLKK
-663 ALLKTEKNKNLEYY
+663 IPNIKQK
-677 IAEYK
+677 IQEYK
-682 ELVKIY
+682 DLVAQY
-688 KDPKILESL
+688 KDPNPLYPLNKADLINKIQDLKNTFSL
-697 TRPIKDSNAVRKYAK
+697 TLKDPKTKA
-712 ERLYQELAQNPNKD
+712 ELE
-726 FKKALNDR
+726 KA
-734 IEKIKEAFKLT
+734 IEKHIKKYNFFALDDKSLLDGLDYFIPSLFGTLKLSPKEEEEAFAS
-745 LEPPQ
+745 
-750 KELKFKKFLKEH
+750 
-762 LELYGKS
+762 YGR
-769 ILEEAN
+769 IR
-775 DNGLELEALAL
+775 ALR
-786 EKKMAHEGLFH
+786 K
-797 DYTPYPKLDKT
+797 KLD
-808 DKVVGLEH
+808 DALSGGEYH
-816 FNRYVLT
+816 
-823 SYKDLQDE
+823 
-831 NERYANALEWRF
+831 NAFEWRF
-843 EFPEVLNDEG
+843 EFPEVLDDEG

-869 QEHIKDLK
+869 QEQIKDLK

-901 AYHLL
+901 SYHLL

-911 NAFITSNKY
+911 SAFITSNKY

-948 KVFESAAVDT
+948 KVFESATVDT
-958 SIMSFI
+958 SIMNFI

-973 FEYYEPTPND
+973 FKYYEPTPND
-983 KDDLKSTPHLPMKQN
+983 KDDLKNTPSLSMRQN

-1038 TGANEAFIIPT
+1038 TGANEAFIIST
-1049 EKREEILKNCD
+1049 EKRDEILKNCD
-1060 DAQKDERGM
+1060 DVQKDERGM
-1069 SERERTKELIKPI
+1069 SERERTKELIKLI
-1082 LRGKDIK
+1082 LRGKTLK
-1089 RYSYEWADLWVIIA
+1089 
-1103 KFGSHEFLEVEYPT
+1103 G
-1117 IYNHLLQYKDQL
+1117 
-1129 EQRGQCRYSRG
+1129 
-1140 PQNSNKPYPGQH
+1140 
-1152 HWLELDNN
+1152 
-1160 PKDSY
+1160 
-1165 LQDFEKEKIVY
+1165 
-1176 GEIVQEPRFYLDNGE
+1176 
-1191 CELGVFYAEATSFIL
+1191 IL
-1206 TGEHLRYLLGMLHSK
+1206 M
-1221 LITFAFKTFYAGGG
+1221 
-1235 LGESGYRYKKAFIER
+1235 SGRIC
-1250 LPIPQITEKNQELA
+1250 
-1264 DKITDG
+1264 G
-1270 AKQIL
+1270 
-1275 ALKAKD
+1275 
-1281 PKANTQGLEKEIDA
+1281 
-1295 LVYQLYHLT
+1295 
-1304 DEEIKTI
+1304 
-1311 ENGQ
+1311 